1 LRGTLEREEF
11 NSETVNEE
19 NLIGVSGWA
28 RLGAYVLD
36 YVLFFVTLVIGWII
50 WALSLRGTGQTPARK
65 MMNQR
70 VWDLDTNAP
79 MSHGKMFLMRGIVG
93 GLVEGIA
100 LACTLYILAFMPFWD
115 KKNQTICD
123 KVSSSLVVETSSL

>member
-1 LRGTLEREEF
+1 MEREMHK
-11 NSETVNEE
+11 SEIVIKE

-28 RLGAYVLD
+28 RLGAYILEI
-36 YVLFFVTLVIGWII
+36 VLFFVTLVIGWII

-79 MSHGKMFLMRGIVG
+79 MSHIKMFLMRGIVG
-93 GLVEGIA
+93 SLVEGIA
-100 LACTLYILAFMPFWD
+100 HFCTLYVLALMPFWD
-115 KKNQTICD
+115 KRNQSVCD
-123 KVSSSLVVETSSL
+123 KLSSSLVVDASSL

>member
-1 LRGTLEREEF
+1 LETEEF

-19 NLIGVSGWA
+19 NLVGVSGWA
-28 RLGAYVLD
+28 RFGAYILEI
-36 YVLFFVTLVIGWII
+36 VLFFVTLGIGWMV

-70 VWDLDTNAP
+70 VWDLDRNAP

-100 LACTLYILAFMPFWD
+100 HACTFFILAFMPFWD

>member
-1 LRGTLEREEF
+1 MEREEF
-11 NSETVNEE
+11 NSGIVVKE

-28 RLGAYVLD
+28 RFGAYVLEI
-36 YVLFFVTLVIGWII
+36 VLVLVTLVIGWVI

-79 MSHGKMFLMRGIVG
+79 MGHGKMFLMRGIVG
-93 GLVEGIA
+93 SLVEGIA
-100 LACTLYILAFMPFWD
+100 HACTLYILALMPFWD
-115 KKNQTICD
+115 KRNQSICD
-123 KVSSSLVVETSSL
+123 KLSSSLVVETSSL

>member
-1 LRGTLEREEF
+1 MEREEF
-11 NSETVNEE
+11 NSGIVVKE

-28 RLGAYVLD
+28 RFGAYVLEI
-36 YVLFFVTLVIGWII
+36 VLVFVTLVIGWAI

-79 MSHGKMFLMRGIVG
+79 MGHGKMFLMRGIVG
-93 GLVEGIA
+93 SLVEGIA
-100 LACTLYILAFMPFWD
+100 HACTFYILAFMPFWD
-115 KKNQTICD
+115 KRNQSICD
-123 KVSSSLVVETSSL
+123 KLSGSLVVETSSL

>member
-1 LRGTLEREEF
+1 MEREEF
-11 NSETVNEE
+11 NSGIVVKE

-28 RLGAYVLD
+28 RFGAYVLEI
-36 YVLFFVTLVIGWII
+36 VLVFVTLVIGWII

-70 VWDLDTNAP
+70 VWDLDANAP

-93 GLVEGIA
+93 GLIENIA
-100 LACTLYILAFMPFWD
+100 HFCTLYILAFMPFWD
-115 KKNQTICD
+115 KRNQSICD
-123 KVSSSLVVETSSL
+123 KISGSLVVEASSL